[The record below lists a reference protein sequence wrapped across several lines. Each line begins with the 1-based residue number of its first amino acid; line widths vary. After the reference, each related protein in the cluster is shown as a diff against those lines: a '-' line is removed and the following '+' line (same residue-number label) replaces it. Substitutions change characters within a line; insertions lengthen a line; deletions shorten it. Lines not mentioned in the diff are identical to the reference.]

1 MAANSRFDV
10 FWHSTAMH
18 LLSFPAQTCVVS
30 WFGVVDGGSA
40 TECGLRRAARLDVVS
55 ANFDRE
61 APQTNQSGEHLE
73 VKRPEGRKQYVFSF
87 CGQKKHKKHICVFI
101 FFQTQ
106 DQKHVRVIN
115 LCQEETLKTH
125 MCFKCVFL
133 CFFVSAIS
141 GTLENTYVFFRC
153 WHPLSKTHVCF

>member
-10 FWHSTAMH
+10 FWHSTAMR

-40 TECGLRRAARLDVVS
+40 TECGSRRAARLDVVS

-73 VKRPEGRKQYVFSF
+73 VKPPEGRKHICVFF
-87 CGQKKHKKHICVFI
+87 CGQKKHKKHICVFCSGQKRNRNTNVFSS
-101 FFQTQ
+101 FF
-106 DQKHVRVIN
+106 KPKIR
-115 LCQEETLKTH
+115 
-125 MCFKCVFL
+125 
-133 CFFVSAIS
+133 
-141 GTLENTYVFFRC
+141 NTYV
-153 WHPLSKTHVCF
+153 LSTFVKRKR